1 MNKLRTL
8 ILALLMSGAAHG
20 EEPVVEV
27 ESAYPFGETLA
38 RLRTSMQAANLTIFA
53 EIDHA
58 AGAEAA
64 GMTMPPTTLLIY
76 GNPKGGTPLMLENPR
91 AALDLPLRVLV
102 REDGN
107 GHVLVGYHPV
117 SRLAAAQTMLERAIA
132 TTH

>member
-38 RLRTSMQAANLTIFA
+38 RLRT
-53 EIDHA
+53 
-58 AGAEAA
+58 
-64 GMTMPPTTLLIY
+64 
-76 GNPKGGTPLMLENPR
+76 
-91 AALDLPLRVLV
+91 
-102 REDGN
+102 DGN